1 MRKVGIFGGTF
12 NPPHL
17 GHVSSAEAFVKY
29 VDLDELIIMPD
40 YLPPHK
46 VADALVSADDRMQMC
61 NLAFSHIDKVKISDL
76 EISRGGKSYT
86 AVTLTELSSPD
97 TRLYFLCGTD
107 MFLTLDRW
115 YDFKT
120 IFNLA
125 VICYVRRESDEKT
138 GIEIEKKREEYKEKY
153 NASIIEIPSEVVPV
167 SSSELRGEILS
178 GRDNQLLPLSV
189 CDYIEAKGL
198 YK

>member
-138 GIEIEKKREEYKEKY
+138 GLEIERKKEEYKEKY
-153 NASIIEIPSEVVPV
+153 NASIIEIPSDVVAV
-167 SSSELRGEILS
+167 SSSELRGEILC
-178 GRDNQLLPLSV
+178 GRDNRLLPKCV